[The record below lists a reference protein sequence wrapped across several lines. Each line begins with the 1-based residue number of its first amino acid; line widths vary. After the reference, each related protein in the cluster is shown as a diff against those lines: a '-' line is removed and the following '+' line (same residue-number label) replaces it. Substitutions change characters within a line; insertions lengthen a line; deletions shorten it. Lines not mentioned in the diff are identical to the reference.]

1 MNQVCIKG
9 IWGQYRNTW
18 RLFE

>member
-18 RLFE
+18 RSFE